1 MKACD
6 LLITNGCLITMDPER
21 RIISDGMIA
30 VKDGVIEALG
40 RREDIAEYEAAE
52 TIDAGGMFIF
62 PGMVSTHTHS
72 FQMLTRG
79 LGRDLTLFDWL
90 DSSVRYC
97 MHNHTEETIYQS
109 ALICA
114 MESLRSGMTTT
125 LDYEYAHPRRGGF
138 SDVAISAFRKAGIR
152 CVFGRGHGDMS
163 GFAPEIA
170 CDYVDTEQYFL
181 DDSRRLAKLYPHDDM
196 MRIAMAPGLI
206 FDQTPDGVR
215 EMRKIA
221 DEYGIMITMH
231 MLETPD
237 DNAFSREKY
246 GMNVTPWLEKLGFL
260 GPDYLAVHCV
270 DMNDDDFALFKQYD
284 IKVCHCPNS
293 NMILASGIAP
303 VARMLEEGLTVS
315 LGVDGASSNDTQNM
329 LNEMRM
335 ATMLQKAVTRNPKV
349 VPAGQALE
357 LATLGG
363 ARALGMDRLIGSL
376 ETGKKADM
384 FFFDTNKLNT
394 NPTHDPITALV
405 YNAEP
410 ENIHTVIVDGRV
422 RIRGHEFVDLDE
434 EKIKADAQ
442 RISRNL
448 VRQSRLE
455 VREWNQVI
463 DL

>member
-1 MKACD
+1 
-6 LLITNGCLITMDPER
+6 
-21 RIISDGMIA
+21 
-30 VKDGVIEALG
+30 
-40 RREDIAEYEAAE
+40 
-52 TIDAGGMFIF
+52 
-62 PGMVSTHTHS
+62 
-72 FQMLTRG
+72 
-79 LGRDLTLFDWL
+79 
-90 DSSVRYC
+90 
-97 MHNHTEETIYQS
+97 
-109 ALICA
+109 
-114 MESLRSGMTTT
+114 
-125 LDYEYAHPRRGGF
+125 
-138 SDVAISAFRKAGIR
+138 
-152 CVFGRGHGDMS
+152 
-163 GFAPEIA
+163 
-170 CDYVDTEQYFL
+170 
-181 DDSRRLAKLYPHDDM
+181 
-196 MRIAMAPGLI
+196 
-206 FDQTPDGVR
+206 
-215 EMRKIA
+215 
-221 DEYGIMITMH
+221 
-231 MLETPD
+231 
-237 DNAFSREKY
+237 
-246 GMNVTPWLEKLGFL
+246 
-260 GPDYLAVHCV
+260 
-270 DMNDDDFALFKQYD
+270 
-284 IKVCHCPNS
+284 
-293 NMILASGIAP
+293 MILASGIAP

-455 VREWNQVI
+455 VREWNQII